1 MGKSCKTS
9 SLSFLF
15 LFNAIHSPNPLL
27 SVMKILIYDW
37 TVGNTIDIYYVY
49 VCLFRN
55 PQKGLKL
62 KHIVFH
68 NALISMSLLVRAQK
82 GRLFSFKNVFYL
94 NVTISLDCVL
104 TYCKLINYIL
114 DHIDSFKL
122 PPKCW
127 FCFLKVAL
135 SSPIN

>member
-1 MGKSCKTS
+1 VFISEST
-9 SLSFLF
+9 
-15 LFNAIHSPNPLL
+15 
-27 SVMKILIYDW
+27 
-37 TVGNTIDIYYVY
+37 
-49 VCLFRN
+49 
-55 PQKGLKL
+55 KGLQL

-104 TYCKLINYIL
+104 TYWKLINYIL

-122 PPKCW
+122 PPKC
-127 FCFLKVAL
+127 
-135 SSPIN
+135 